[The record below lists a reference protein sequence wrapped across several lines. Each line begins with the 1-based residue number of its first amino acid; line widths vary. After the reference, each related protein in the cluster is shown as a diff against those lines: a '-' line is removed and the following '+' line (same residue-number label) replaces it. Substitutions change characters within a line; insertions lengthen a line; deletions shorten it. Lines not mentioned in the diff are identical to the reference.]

1 MAMSGSRLWAAA
13 ATLMSFGGEGRE
25 QWPVL
30 HAGASADT
38 EERWV
43 LCSGAQ
49 HQG

>member
-38 EERWV
+38 GWV